1 MREFI
6 NALVKQNGATFLSDY
21 EKYRDLSTDDIRR
34 IAIELIYAIECSND
48 ILEIDKK
55 NIFENC
61 AESLTDYIYD

>member
-34 IAIELIYAIECSND
+34 IVIELIYAIECSND

-61 AESLTDYIYD
+61 AESLTDFIYD